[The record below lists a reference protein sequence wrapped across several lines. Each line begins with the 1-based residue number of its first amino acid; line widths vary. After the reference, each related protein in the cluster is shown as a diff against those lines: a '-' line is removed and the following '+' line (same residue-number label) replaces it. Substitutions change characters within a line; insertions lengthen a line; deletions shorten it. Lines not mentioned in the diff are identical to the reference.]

1 MVDRR
6 QIYKEFQAAF
16 PKEHLMEMT
25 LAEYTNLEREN
36 SFCYWVETKTQDLGS
51 IWGGSSYKFG
61 IYEYKKRP
69 DDTRIVSNNRY
80 AWYSKYNKQT
90 DEEAFRVVKNSII
103 KIAEHASKGE
113 LEAIEKIEELG
124 DVYKWKIAFLYSNE
138 TLIPIYKREI
148 LIKLANHLGMPNAK
162 KANIPALQ
170 KFLIEQKGN
179 KDLFEFY
186 EELLRI
192 IKETDKSDKEHR
204 IWLYAPGENAS
215 KWDTCLSQ
223 EIMCIGWNDM
233 GNLLEYSSREE
244 MTIKLQEIY
253 EKPEASFKND
263 SLALWEFTHEIQ
275 IGDIVIVKKGQS
287 QIIGRGIVE
296 SDYIYDDTRPNYRN
310 VRKMRWI
317 NVGEWESIGKN
328 VQKTLT
334 DITKYPDYVRTLEK
348 LFENKSEKHYWWLVA
363 SPKIWSLS
371 KTPVGKIQSYTLYN
385 DNGNQRRV
393 FQNFIDAKEG
403 DIIIGYE
410 ATPVKQIVAIA
421 EVAKAA
427 DDKQIYF
434 KKTEALLNPI
444 DYSTI
449 RNIPELSD
457 MEFFKNMNGSFF
469 KLSDNEYNTLLDI
482 IRDENPKMPDK
493 SNPKYSEKEF
503 LDEVFMTSADYARL
517 KSLLLK
523 KKNIILQGAPG
534 VGKTYSAKRLAYSI
548 MGEKDESRIEFIQFH
563 QNYSYEDFIMGYK
576 PKDDGGFELKRGVFY
591 NFCKKAQNDPD
602 KDYFFIIDEINR
614 GNMSK
619 IFGELLMLIEN
630 NYRGEKH
637 EIRLAYNDEYFFV
650 PEKLH
655 IIGMMNTAD
664 RSLAM
669 IDYALRRRF
678 SFFDIVP
685 GFDSDGFKKY
695 QEKLK
700 DETFNKVIDAIKAL
714 NSEIAEDDS
723 LGQGF
728 CIGHSYFCNKETGD
742 KMWLENVIKY
752 DIEPMLREYWFDN
765 TEKFKKETSQLLSL
779 II

>member
-1 MVDRR
+1 MVNRR
-6 QIYKEFQAAF
+6 GIYKEFQAAF
-16 PKEHLMEMT
+16 PKERLAEMT
-25 LAEYTNLEREN
+25 LSEYTNLEREN
-36 SFCYWVETKTQDLGS
+36 SFCYWVESKTQDLGS

-69 DDTRIVSNNRY
+69 AQNASHVISNNKY
-80 AWYSKYNKQT
+80 AWYRKYNKGT
-90 DEEAFRVVKNSII
+90 DEEAFEVVKNAII

-113 LEAIEKIEELG
+113 LEAIEKIDELG

-138 TLIPIYKREI
+138 TLIPVYKRKI
-148 LIKLANHLGMPNAK
+148 LIKLANHLGMPDAK
-162 KANIPALQ
+162 NANIPSLQ
-170 KFLIEQKGN
+170 KFLMKQKGD
-179 KDLFEFY
+179 KDIFEFY
-186 EELLRI
+186 VELLKI
-192 IKETDKSDKEHR
+192 IKEADKSNKEVKA
-204 IWLYAPGENAS
+204 L
-215 KWDTCLSQ
+215 
-223 EIMCIGWNDM
+223 
-233 GNLLEYSSREE
+233 
-244 MTIKLQEIY
+244 
-253 EKPEASFKND
+253 EKP
-263 SLALWEFTHEIQ
+263 
-275 IGDIVIVKKGQS
+275 
-287 QIIGRGIVE
+287 
-296 SDYIYDDTRPNYRN
+296 
-310 VRKMRWI
+310 
-317 NVGEWESIGKN
+317 
-328 VQKTLT
+328 
-334 DITKYPDYVRTLEK
+334 
-348 LFENKSEKHYWWLVA
+348 
-363 SPKIWSLS
+363 
-371 KTPVGKIQSYTLYN
+371 
-385 DNGNQRRV
+385 
-393 FQNFIDAKEG
+393 
-403 DIIIGYE
+403 
-410 ATPVKQIVAIA
+410 
-421 EVAKAA
+421 
-427 DDKQIYF
+427 
-434 KKTEALLNPI
+434 NPQM
-444 DYSTI
+444 S
-449 RNIPELSD
+449 
-457 MEFFKNMNGSFF
+457 
-469 KLSDNEYNTLLDI
+469 
-482 IRDENPKMPDK
+482 DK
-493 SNPKYSEKEF
+493 SNPKYSEEDF
-503 LDEVFMTSADYARL
+503 LNEVFMKSADYARL
-517 KSLLLK
+517 KSLLLE

-728 CIGHSYFCNKETGD
+728 CIGHSYFCNKEPD
-742 KMWLENVIKY
+742 VKMWLENVIKY